1 MKKIIMNR
9 ALLTL
14 AAVFSVLA
22 VSQAV
27 VQAHGTEA
35 EHEHPTTT
43 AIERKETAQANMA
56 ERKEQRVAKLEAKKL
71 ETCKKREAA
80 INKKM
85 SSIADRA
92 TKQLA
97 VFTKISDR
105 TQAFY
110 TEKGRTLATYDTL
123 VADVTAKRAAAET
136 AAVTIKST
144 SVEFKCDG
152 TDPKGAAASFKE
164 SQKTMNT
171 ALKEYKTSVK
181 NLIVGVKSVNGKTQS
196 SENKPAETTE
206 TNTGGTQ

>member
-1 MKKIIMNR
+1 MNKMIINR

-14 AAVFSVLA
+14 VAVFSVAIL
-22 VSQAV
+22 SQTV
-27 VQAHGTEA
+27 VQAHDNEA
-35 EHEHPTTT
+35 EHEHPTS
-43 AIERKETAQANMA
+43 ERKETAQANVA
-56 ERKEQRVAKLEAKKL
+56 ERKEQRIAKLEAKKL
-71 ETCKKREAA
+71 EACKKREAN

-85 SSIADRA
+85 SNIADHA
-92 TKQLA
+92 TKQMS

-110 TEKGRTLATYDTL
+110 VKKGNTLTNYDAL
-123 VADVTAKRAAAET
+123 VAEVTAKKAAAET
-136 AAVTIKST
+136 AAVTIKSA

-164 SQKTMNT
+164 SQKAMNS
-171 ALKEYKTSVK
+171 ALKDYKTAVK

-206 TNTGGTQ
+206 TSTGGAQ